1 VQVQFVG
8 PHTQSIGLIEIGD
21 PENLGQER
29 KTVEPYARY
38 PALPGDGAAG
48 RGWGTRRL
56 VWDMLEAMSKS
67 IEMAEF
73 GVLPDGSAVSM
84 FTVTNGGVVARF
96 LDYGARWIGLR
107 TVDGAEV
114 VLGYATLAEYLADKT
129 YSGAVVGRFGNRI
142 AKGAFSIDGKSY
154 QVPLNNGPNCL
165 HGGPVGFDQKVWK
178 STVLDDGVEFALVS
192 PDGDQ
197 GFPGTLT
204 LTAKYTVTAD
214 AVRVDYTATTDA
226 ATIVNVTNH
235 AYFNL
240 AGGGT
245 VLDHEMMLTADRYT
259 PTDEALIPT
268 GELATVDGTPFDF
281 RTARRIGDRIDADN
295 VQLERAGGYDHNWVL
310 PGGEG
315 LKLAAKLSDPG
326 SGRWMSVETTEP
338 GIQFYS
344 GNFVNEGVTAG
355 KYVRRAGLCL
365 ETQHYPD
372 APNRPD
378 WPTTVLRPGET
389 MHSMTVFTFGT
400 AGHG

>member
-1 VQVQFVG
+1 M
-8 PHTQSIGLIEIGD
+8 
-21 PENLGQER
+21 
-29 KTVEPYARY
+29 
-38 PALPGDGAAG
+38 
-48 RGWGTRRL
+48 L
-56 VWDMLEAMSKS
+56 VRMAKS
-67 IEMAEF
+67 IEVAEF
-73 GVLPDGSAVSM
+73 GVLPSGEVVSV
-84 FTVTNGGVVARF
+84 FTVDCGGLVARF
-96 LDYGARWIGLR
+96 LDYGARWVGLR
-107 TVDGAEV
+107 TPDGAEV
-114 VLGYATLAEYLADKT
+114 VLGYATLAEYRVDQT

-154 QVPLNNGPNCL
+154 QVPLNNGVNSL

-178 STVLDDGVEFALVS
+178 STVLDDGVEFTLVS

-204 LTAKYTVTAD
+204 LTAKYTVTEH

-226 ATIVNVTNH
+226 PTIVNVTNH

-240 AGGGT
+240 AGSET
-245 VLDHEMMLTADRYT
+245 VLDHEMMLTADRFT

-268 GELATVDGTPFDF
+268 GELASVDGTPFDF
-281 RTARRIGDRIDADN
+281 RTARRIGDRIDADH
-295 VQLERAGGYDHNWVL
+295 VQLQRAGGYDHNWVM
-310 PGGEG
+310 GRAGEM
-315 LKLAAKLSDPG
+315 KLAAKVSDPA

-372 APNRPD
+372 APNHAD
-378 WPTTVLRPGET
+378 FPTTVVRPGET
-389 MHSMTVFTFGT
+389 MRSTTVFRFGVE
-400 AGHG
+400 

>member
-1 VQVQFVG
+1 MGRNVLCGSVMLVG
-8 PHTQSIGLIEIGD
+8 
-21 PENLGQER
+21 
-29 KTVEPYARY
+29 
-38 PALPGDGAAG
+38 
-48 RGWGTRRL
+48 
-56 VWDMLEAMSKS
+56 MSKS
-67 IEMAEF
+67 VNVAEF
-73 GVLPDGSAVSM
+73 GVLPDGSVVSV

-96 LDYGARWIGLR
+96 LDYGARWIGLQ

-114 VLGYATLAEYLADKT
+114 VLGYGTLAEYLADKT

-142 AKGAFSIDGKSY
+142 GGGAFSIDGKSY

-165 HGGPVGFDQKVWK
+165 HGGPVGFDQKVWAAK
-178 STVLDDGVEFALVS
+178 VLEDGVEFTLVS

-214 AVRVDYTATTDA
+214 SVRVDYTATTDA

-240 AGGGT
+240 AGESSGT
-245 VLDHEMMLTADRYT
+245 VLDQVMMLTADRYT

-268 GELATVDGTPFDF
+268 GELAAVEGTPFDF
-281 RTARRIGDRIDADN
+281 RTARRIGDRIDADHL
-295 VQLERAGGYDHNWVL
+295 QLERAGGYDHNWVMGA
-310 PGGEG
+310 PGVS
-315 LKLAAKLSDPG
+315 KLAARLTDPA

-372 APNRPD
+372 APNKAD
-378 WPTTVLRPGET
+378 WPTTVVRPGET
-389 MHSMTVFTFGT
+389 MRSSTVFTFGV
-400 AGHG
+400 G

>member
-1 VQVQFVG
+1 MVRF
-8 PHTQSIGLIEIGD
+8 
-21 PENLGQER
+21 
-29 KTVEPYARY
+29 
-38 PALPGDGAAG
+38 PALYYPTLSDDGTVS
-48 RGWGTRRL
+48 RGWGTRGL

-67 IEMAEF
+67 IEVAEF
-73 GVLPDGSAVSM
+73 GVLPDGSVVSV

-107 TVDGAEV
+107 TVDGCDV
-114 VLGYATLAEYLADKT
+114 VLGYATLAEYLADQT

-142 AKGAFSIDGKSY
+142 AGGTFSIDGKSY
-154 QVPLNNGPNCL
+154 QVPLNNGVNCL
-165 HGGPVGFDQKVWK
+165 HGGPVGFDQKIWK
-178 STVLDDGVEFALVS
+178 SAVLDDGVEFTLVS

-214 AVRVDYTATTDA
+214 SVRVDYSATTDA
-226 ATIVNVTNH
+226 ATVVNVTNH

-240 AGGGT
+240 SGAET
-245 VLDHEMMLTADRYT
+245 ILDHEILLTADRYT

-268 GELATVDGTPFDF
+268 GELAPVRGTPFDF
-281 RTARRIGDRIDADN
+281 STARRIGDRIDSEHI
-295 VQLERAGGYDHNWVL
+295 QLERAGGYDHNWVM
-310 PGGEG
+310 GNAGEM
-315 LKLAAKLSDPG
+315 KVAAKLSDPG

-372 APNRPD
+372 APNKLD